1 LLGDGSSD
9 HNRQVANC
17 YVEGLQLQ
25 PFHDPYVGNFEWFE
39 SFWSHICEVN
49 EMKTS
54 RVKGLESNVD
64 IVKEELELFLARN
77 QKFDIF
83 LSKTKI

>member
-1 LLGDGSSD
+1 
-9 HNRQVANC
+9 
-17 YVEGLQLQ
+17 
-25 PFHDPYVGNFEWFE
+25 
-39 SFWSHICEVN
+39 
-49 EMKTS
+49 MKTS